1 MTYVFGSNE
10 IDSID
15 RERIGRVAVDSG
27 QLMISDPCYI
37 GPKWNVDEEYD
48 PAEPDENGS
57 YPMSYNG
64 CCGATNSEDGYG
76 QIDNLSLAFASGLG
90 DGVYDV
96 YGTFLNT
103 KDWGR
108 RIAKIEI
115 EMIRIDDELDD
126 DDEVIDTMWDD
137 VKILSSLNR

>member
-1 MTYVFGSNE
+1 MTYVMENNE
-10 IDSID
+10 INSID
-15 RERIGRVAVDSG
+15 REWIGRVAVDSG

-37 GPKWNVDEEYD
+37 GPKWDVDEEYD

-64 CCGATNSEDGYG
+64 CCGATNSEASYG
-76 QIDNLSLAFASGLG
+76 QINNLSFAFASGLG
-90 DGVYDV
+90 DGTYDV

-115 EMIRIDDELDD
+115 EMIRVGDEIDDN
-126 DDEVIDTMWDD
+126 DEVIDTMWDD
-137 VKILSSLNR
+137 VKILG